1 MRNQLLSFTLLLGG
15 FLWFSATSTTV
26 ANQGNLRFTGKVI
39 DVYTEQALSGVKVT
53 CEKVSTTTDAKGKFA
68 LSVPDKK
75 KKFYKISFSK
85 KGYMNDHLDSIA
97 ANRKE
102 EILIGLMKQP
112 R

>member
-1 MRNQLLSFTLLLGG
+1 MRNPMLTLVLLLGA
-15 FLWFSATSTTV
+15 FIWFSSASKSV
-26 ANQGNLRFTGKVI
+26 PPPGKIRFVGKVI
-39 DVYTEQALSGVKVT
+39 DVYTDQALAGVKVT
-53 CEKVSTTTDAKGKFA
+53 CEAVSTTTDTKGKFT

-97 ANRKE
+97 ADRKE